1 MLLRKSIQKNEV
13 IFSIE
18 IDKKFY
24 MNKLLK
30 FGYYNILLGLIT
42 WLELFPYKINY
53 PE

>member
-13 IFSIE
+13 IFIE
-18 IDKKFY
+18 IDEKFY

-42 WLELFPYKINY
+42 WLELFLYKINY